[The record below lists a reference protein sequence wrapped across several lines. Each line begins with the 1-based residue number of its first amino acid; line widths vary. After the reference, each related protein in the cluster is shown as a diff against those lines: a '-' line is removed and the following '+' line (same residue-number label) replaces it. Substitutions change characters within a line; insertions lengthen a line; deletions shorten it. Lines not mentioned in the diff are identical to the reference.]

1 MQLFPK
7 KPFYKK
13 GSPSAKVLGMSRVSR
28 KSLETV
34 SLESGEGQ
42 KSRKNKI
49 RDIIEFQMG
58 HMTHYDG
65 S

>member
-1 MQLFPK
+1 
-7 KPFYKK
+7 
-13 GSPSAKVLGMSRVSR
+13 MSRVSR

-34 SLESGEGQ
+34 SLESGKGQ